1 MHKMDSMK
9 CTYCRCTTKPSSQL
23 SETLMSSSALLWL
36 EDVLNTNT
44 CLEIRMSKGTAFTG
58 DQRQSKV
65 IKGDQNHPA
74 LESLLVTGT
83 ALTTWGPGNV
93 SSFSSQIHP
102 ITAKFHAHILC
113 SCNWMHECMQLLTLK
128 SPYTLSLLWPANY
141 HKNKVLPNQ
150 FLLDRNLHKPYSSQA
165 DSAHRM
171 LWRISSCPQHF
182 STVSTMAFYLRLS
195 PLIFHSEYFLSS
207 FYSQYHVFS
216 VIVQSDSVSFSACA
230 LPHQHG

>member
-1 MHKMDSMK
+1 MHKLDSTK

-23 SETLMSSSALLWL
+23 SETLMSTFALLWL

-44 CLEIRMSKGTAFTG
+44 SFEIRMSKGTAFTG

-74 LESLLVTGT
+74 LESRLVTGT

-93 SSFSSQIHP
+93 LNFSSQIHL

-113 SCNWMHECMQLLTLK
+113 SCNWMHECMHECMQLLTLK
-128 SPYTLSLLWPANY
+128 CPYTLSLLWPANY

-150 FLLDRNLHKPYSSQA
+150 FLSNRNLHKPYSSQA

-171 LWRISSCPQHF
+171 L
-182 STVSTMAFYLRLS
+182 
-195 PLIFHSEYFLSS
+195 
-207 FYSQYHVFS
+207 
-216 VIVQSDSVSFSACA
+216 
-230 LPHQHG
+230 